1 LRTSCDPQTGK
12 NLSKWKQSVNT
23 LWQLSRYEQFHC
35 FFQKDC
41 VLFEKCNYQK
51 EPLMKHPHIPYA
63 RQWIA
68 DDDIQQVVQTLAS
81 DFLTTGP
88 QIERFE
94 AALCDLTG
102 AGHAV
107 ACSSGT
113 AALHLACMAL
123 GIAFG
128 DTGLTSP
135 NSFLASA
142 NCIELCGGRADF
154 VDIDPHTLCLDPASL
169 AAYCRSHP
177 APRVV
182 IPVDFAGTPADLPAI
197 HTLAQEHG
205 FFVIED
211 AAHAI
216 GSTYSHEGRIYQCG
230 CCAHTDL
237 AIFSFHPAKTI
248 TCAEGGAIMT
258 NDAILADRLRM
269 LRNHGMVKSLELS
282 CDAADTELHGPWYY
296 EMHALGG
303 NFRITDLQCALGCSQ
318 LTRLDRFKDLR
329 RKIVHT
335 YNQAFTD
342 DDRLILPPEHLAK
355 NACPHLYPIQFVQGS
370 RTRKRMFQTLVD
382 HNIFCQVHYIPIHL
396 QPYYTE
402 KYGYARGKCP
412 KAETY
417 YSRALSLPLFAALT
431 RDEAAYVIKT
441 IKHFL

>member
-1 LRTSCDPQTGK
+1 M
-12 NLSKWKQSVNT
+12 
-23 LWQLSRYEQFHC
+23 
-35 FFQKDC
+35 
-41 VLFEKCNYQK
+41 
-51 EPLMKHPHIPYA
+51 MKHPHIPYA

-68 DDDIQQVVQTLAS
+68 DDDIQQMVETLAS

-94 AALCDLTG
+94 AALRDLTG

-113 AALHLACMAL
+113 AALHLACMAI
-123 GIAFG
+123 GITSR

-154 VDIDPHTLCLDPASL
+154 VDIDSHTLCLDPESL
-169 AAYCRSHP
+169 AAYCRSHL
-177 APRVV
+177 APKVV

-197 HTLAQEHG
+197 QALAQEYG

-216 GSTYSHEGRIYQCG
+216 GSTYSHEGSTYQCG

-248 TCAEGGAIMT
+248 TCAEGGAVMT
-258 NDAILADRLRM
+258 NDKVLADRLRM
-269 LRNHGMVKSLELS
+269 LRNHGMVKSPELAGN
-282 CDAADTELHGPWYY
+282 AAESDLHGPWYY
-296 EMHALGG
+296 EMHILGA
-303 NFRITDLQCALGCSQ
+303 NFRITDVQCALGCAQ
-318 LTRLDRFKDLR
+318 LKHLNRFKDLR
-329 RKIVHT
+329 RRIVHT
-335 YNQAFTD
+335 YNQAFNN
-342 DDRLILPPEHLAK
+342 DDRLILPPEALVE

-370 RTRKRMFQTLVD
+370 RTRKKMFHKLAD

-396 QPYYTE
+396 QPYYAK
-402 KYGYARGKCP
+402 KYGYAQGKCP

-417 YSRALSLPLFAALT
+417 YSRALSLPLFAGLT
-431 RDEAAYVIKT
+431 QDQVAYVIKT
-441 IKHFL
+441 LQNFL